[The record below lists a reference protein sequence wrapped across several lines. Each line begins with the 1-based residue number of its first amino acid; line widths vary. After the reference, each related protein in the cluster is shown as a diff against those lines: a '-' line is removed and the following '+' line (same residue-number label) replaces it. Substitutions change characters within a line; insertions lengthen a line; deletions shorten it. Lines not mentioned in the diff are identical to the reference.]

1 MMRWSGQ
8 PGGRFVRYRA
18 TSRWQRIFVTTLWGF
33 FFFLETGAYFD
44 RNGTQPGELA
54 FTSGFLAVLA
64 WLGVRSSRMATLLA
78 DEDKVVVRAQ
88 LRTRSWSWDQIDA
101 FVVETRLVG
110 GFVKYRRRMLGIRQH
125 DGRLRWLTELNC
137 RPAKGRRGAGR
148 LARKARYPGRL
159 DVQSSPGARFSGCSS
174 RGSRSGIV
182 RRGQNLSK
190 APAASL
196 RANS

>member
-1 MMRWSGQ
+1 
-8 PGGRFVRYRA
+8 VRYRA
-18 TSRWQRIFVTTLWGF
+18 TSRWQRIFVTTLWSF

-88 LRTRSWSWDQIDA
+88 LCTRSWSWDQVDA

-110 GFVKYRRRMLGIRQH
+110 GFVKYRRRTLGIRQH
-125 DGRLRWLTELNC
+125 DGRLRWLRELNC
-137 RPAKGRRGAGR
+137 RPAKGRR
-148 LARKARYPGRL
+148 PSWV
-159 DVQSSPGARFSGCSS
+159 DD
-174 RGSRSGIV
+174 
-182 RRGQNLSK
+182 
-190 APAASL
+190 AAATLNEHLTTL
-196 RANS
+196 RAAGAIAK